1 MKFFYL
7 TQIYQKYYNRKWI
20 FNEIFYILSLIL
32 SWNSVCNLYLRMW
45 MSAQSCQTL
54 SDPMNYSPP
63 GSSVHGIFQARTLQ
77 QVAISHSRGSSWPR
91 DQTHVSCI
99 FCIGR
104 QIITEPPRKLILYL
118 EHVSFQTSHSSSAQ
132 QLYVA
137 SGLHTE
143 QQRLELRGEH
153 YS

>member
-1 MKFFYL
+1 MGIDLSSHK
-7 TQIYQKYYNRKWI
+7 QPS
-20 FNEIFYILSLIL
+20 LSLMFCSHHDDFFNNL
-32 SWNSVCNLYLRMW
+32 WKNKYSKLSVCVCVCVC
-45 MSAQSCQTL
+45 AQSSPTIC
-54 SDPMNYSPP
+54 DPMNYSPP